1 MTQEEVIGLLEPT
14 VKALGYE
21 LIDIDLKLGGSDG
34 LLRLYI
40 NSDQGISLEDCS
52 VVSEQVSALLDV
64 ENPIPGQ
71 YKLEVSSPGAD
82 RVLRTEQHLQQFAGQ
97 RVKIQTHV
105 VIHGRKRFAGEL
117 KGMRDEL
124 VIVDIDGNEI
134 EIPFGKIKRVRLAP
148 LFDRLD

>member
-1 MTQEEVIGLLEPT
+1 MTQEEVIELLEPT

-40 NSDQGISLEDCS
+40 NSDQGISLDDCS

-64 ENPIPGQ
+64 EDLIPGQ
-71 YKLEVSSPGAD
+71 YRLEVSSPGTD
-82 RVLRTEQHLQQFAGQ
+82 RVLRTEQHLLQFAGQ
-97 RVKIQTHV
+97 RVKIQTHEL
-105 VIHGRKRFAGEL
+105 INGRKRFAGEL

-124 VIVDIDGNEI
+124 VVVDIDGNEI
-134 EIPFGKIKRVRLAP
+134 EIPFDKIKRARLAP
-148 LFDRLD
+148 QFD

>member
-1 MTQEEVIGLLEPT
+1 MTQEEVIELLEPT

-40 NSDQGISLEDCS
+40 NSDQGISLDDCS

-64 ENPIPGQ
+64 EDLIPGQ
-71 YKLEVSSPGAD
+71 YRLEVSSPGTD
-82 RVLRTEQHLQQFAGQ
+82 RVLRTEQHLLQFAGQ
-97 RVKIQTHV
+97 RVKIQTHEL
-105 VIHGRKRFAGEL
+105 INGRKRFAGEL

-124 VIVDIDGNEI
+124 VVVDIDGNEI
-134 EIPFGKIKRVRLAP
+134 EIPFDKVKRARLAP
-148 LFDRLD
+148 RFD